1 MINAFLT
8 QCCKYSMAE
17 VIIKTIRGDLA
28 VLFLV
33 PVDIISELNIQ
44 DEESVKCSVDR
55 GKLTIE
61 RVISK

>member
-1 MINAFLT
+1 
-8 QCCKYSMAE
+8 MAE

-44 DEESVKCSVDR
+44 DEESVKCSVDH

-61 RVISK
+61 RVICK